1 MHDNRHRGTTL
12 DSFLESDGTL
22 AEFRAVAIG
31 EVASWHAPEV
41 KRAASNASPPEAS
54 SDSDRE

>member
-1 MHDNRHRGTTL
+1 MLDNRHRGTTV

-31 EVASWHAPEV
+31 EVASWHAPDV
-41 KRAASNASPPEAS
+41 IGAAANASPPQAS